1 MSGGFTG
8 ISRRRSTVCGM
19 DIPSRTR
26 TRFAP
31 SWARGLAALLLAL
44 LVSLGSAPPG
54 MADDKRPPGA
64 AKGRDLSLQ
73 QDNPLLASPFEP
85 VEKLRYDLWRELPK
99 ADKDEAWNPYRN
111 GAAVYLDPT
120 VLDYDDQIMPLLH
133 ETTTLSHT
141 GREAWAASVVQVD
154 PLRNYLKRAAVQRL
168 DHAKMGELVVV
179 SALNVQY
186 DKKRHSE
193 DVIQEVLDKYGIGD
207 AAELLGSSE
216 RQHCS
221 RCAGLYHPDTPL
233 VFGHPFDISVR
244 EWVDRKAEIARA
256 RNKVAHLG
264 PDAQLKA
271 EKRVMAKYA
280 RKVKLRN
287 GTAKDKLVTDL
298 DEARRGLEARYG
310 GEPDPAFSVDPKK
323 CPPHGTG
330 TQSQGLQQTLVLAA
344 AAKAADPCADAEDT
358 DTAKGSAGS
367 ATGLGS
373 TLAGPGMGTGG
384 IDFSSMELRYLSDPG
399 DGSGLQYSFS
409 ADFKPLK
416 GDARTAT
423 GRAAL
428 FQSSDAF
435 FVWLSLAPQNFWVNL
450 NPDEP
455 ERIVDDRLGRTD
467 AGKVM
472 LEADLEMKKTVGKL
486 IHPHS
491 ALGRKFWGG
500 VRGDCMSFRNWILPA
515 PASVHQDG
523 DKLYILDA
531 PLDVKMETQYLKD
544 NGASSARSC
553 PEQDKA
559 TEDHNEALFRDL
571 ILPRLKKA
579 INTAPEY
586 AELRRVHLARVAA
599 EWYRELSR
607 TKDTTYGDLIDSGDI
622 DTWRSTGDWQPTDTF
637 DRYVDSYT
645 KGEFKVTDRTTKGD
659 TTYVRSYVYGGVDLT
674 RIPLKTVTDDRFTS
688 DFAGLP
694 QSVGR
699 SLNAPSAAAG
709 DETVWLGSPTPRQ
722 AKAGIGAPAKRE
734 AQEKQEAQE
743 AQEPVSSGTWALRLL
758 PALLLAPVA
767 LLWLRRRRLNNAR
780 RANHLRRNAVG
791 RPRR

>member
-19 DIPSRTR
+19 NRPR
-26 TRFAP
+26 
-31 SWARGLAALLLAL
+31 WLAALLLAL
-44 LVSLGSAPPG
+44 LVPLGSATPG
-54 MADDKRPPGA
+54 VADDKRPPGA
-64 AKGRDLSLQ
+64 AKGRDLSMQ

-99 ADKDEAWNPYRN
+99 ADKDEAWNPSRN

-120 VLDYDDQIMPLLH
+120 VLDYDDQIMPLLK
-133 ETTTLSHT
+133 ETTTLSYT
-141 GREAWAASVVQVD
+141 GREAWAASVVRVD
-154 PLRNYLKRAAVQRL
+154 PLREYLKRAAVQRL
-168 DHAKMGELVVV
+168 DDAKRGELVVV
-179 SALNVQY
+179 SALNIQK
-186 DKKRHSE
+186 DKNQKEKTRHSE

-207 AAELLGSSE
+207 EAELLGSSE
-216 RQHCS
+216 RQNCS
-221 RCAGLYHPDTPL
+221 RCARLYRPDTPL
-233 VFGHPFDISVR
+233 VFGHPYGISVR
-244 EWVDRKAEIARA
+244 EYVDREVEIAWA
-256 RNKVAHLG
+256 RNKVVHLG
-264 PDAQLKA
+264 PEAERNA
-271 EKRVMAKYA
+271 EKGVREKYA
-280 RKVKLRN
+280 KRVERRN

-298 DEARRGLEARYG
+298 GEVRRGLEARYG
-310 GEPDPAFSVDPKK
+310 HEPSPAFSVGPEE
-323 CPPHGTG
+323 CPDQGTG
-330 TQSQGLQQTLVLAA
+330 TQSMGLQQTLVLTA
-344 AAKAADPCADAEDT
+344 AAKAANPCDDAEDT
-358 DTAKGSAGS
+358 PRA

-373 TLAGPGMGTGG
+373 VLAAPGTGTGG

-428 FQSSDAF
+428 SQSSDAF

-467 AGKVM
+467 AGRVL
-472 LEADLEMKKTVGKL
+472 LEADLRMKKTVGEL

-491 ALGRKFWGG
+491 KPGRKFWNR

-523 DKLYILDA
+523 DRLYILDA

-544 NGASSARSC
+544 NGASSAASC

-622 DTWRSTGDWQPTDTF
+622 DSWRRTGDWQPTDTF

-645 KGEFKVTDRTTKGD
+645 KGEFKVTDRTTEGD

-674 RIPLKTVTDDRFTS
+674 RIPLKTVPDDRFTS

-694 QSVGR
+694 QRVDR

-722 AKAGIGAPAKRE
+722 AKAGVGAPAERE
-734 AQEKQEAQE
+734 AQGKQEGQAEQE
-743 AQEPVSSGTWALRLL
+743 AQEPVSSGTWALWLL
-758 PALLLAPVA
+758 PALLLAPIA
-767 LLWLRRRRLNNAR
+767 LLWLRRRRLDAAR
-780 RANHLRRNAVG
+780 RASHLRRNAVG

>member
-1 MSGGFTG
+1 MG
-8 ISRRRSTVCGM
+8 ISRRPSTVCGM
-19 DIPSRTR
+19 TR
-26 TRFAP
+26 PR
-31 SWARGLAALLLAL
+31 WLAALLLAL
-44 LVSLGSAPPG
+44 LVPLGSAPPG
-54 MADDKRPPGA
+54 VADDKRPPGA
-64 AKGRDLSLQ
+64 AKGRDLSMQ
-73 QDNPLLASPFEP
+73 EENPLLTSPFEP
-85 VEKLRYDLWRELPK
+85 IEKLRYDLWRELPK
-99 ADKDEAWNPYRN
+99 ADKNEAWNPYRN
-111 GAAVYLDPT
+111 GAAVFLDPT
-120 VLDYDDQIMPLLH
+120 MLDYDHQVMPLLK
-133 ETTTLSHT
+133 ETTTFSHT
-141 GREAWAASVVQVD
+141 GRQAWAASVVRVD
-154 PLRNYLKRAAVQRL
+154 PLREYLKRAAVQRL
-168 DHAKMGELVVV
+168 DDAKWGELVVV
-179 SALNVQY
+179 SALNIQ
-186 DKKRHSE
+186 KSKQRHSE
-193 DVIQEVLDKYGIGD
+193 DVIQKVLDKYGIGD
-207 AAELLGSSE
+207 EAELLGSSE
-216 RQHCS
+216 RQNCS
-221 RCAGLYHPDTPL
+221 RCARLYRPDTPL
-233 VFGHPFDISVR
+233 VFGHPYDISVR
-244 EWVDRKAEIARA
+244 EWVDREVEIAWA

-264 PDAQLKA
+264 PEAERRA
-271 EKRVMAKYA
+271 EKGVKEKYEERVK
-280 RKVKLRN
+280 RRN
-287 GTAKDKLVTDL
+287 ATAKDKLVTDL
-298 DEARRGLEARYG
+298 GEVRRGLEARYG
-310 GEPDPAFSVDPKK
+310 HEPSPAFSVDPKQ
-323 CPPHGTG
+323 CPDQGTG
-330 TQSQGLQQTLVLAA
+330 TQSLGLQQTLVLTA
-344 AAKAADPCADAEDT
+344 AAKAANPCDDAEDT
-358 DTAKGSAGS
+358 PRV

-373 TLAGPGMGTGG
+373 MLAAPGLSTGG

-399 DGSGLQYSFS
+399 DGSGLEYSFS

-428 FQSSDAF
+428 SQSSDAF

-455 ERIVDDRLGRTD
+455 ERIVDGRLGRTD

-491 ALGRKFWGG
+491 ALGRKFWGR

-515 PASVHQDG
+515 TASVHQDG

-544 NGASSARSC
+544 NGASSAASC

-586 AELRRVHLARVAA
+586 ADLRRVYLARVAA

-622 DTWRSTGDWQPTDTF
+622 DSWRRTGDWQPTDTF

-645 KGEFKVTDRTTKGD
+645 KGEFKVTDRTTKGS

-694 QSVGR
+694 QSVDR

-709 DETVWLGSPTPRQ
+709 DETVWFGSPTPRQ
-722 AKAGIGAPAKRE
+722 ARAGIGAPAK
-734 AQEKQEAQE
+734 QEGHETQE
-743 AQEPVSSGTWALRLL
+743 AQEPVSSGTRALWLL
-758 PALLLAPVA
+758 PALLLVPIA
-767 LLWLRRRRLNNAR
+767 LLRLRRRRLDAAR

-791 RPRR
+791 RPPR

>member
-1 MSGGFTG
+1 MN
-8 ISRRRSTVCGM
+8 RPR
-19 DIPSRTR
+19 
-26 TRFAP
+26 
-31 SWARGLAALLLAL
+31 WLAALLLAL
-44 LVSLGSAPPG
+44 LVPLGSAPPG
-54 MADDKRPPGA
+54 VADDKRPPGA
-64 AKGRDLSLQ
+64 AKGRDLSMQ
-73 QDNPLLASPFEP
+73 EENPLLTSPFEP
-85 VEKLRYDLWRELPK
+85 IEKLRYDLWRELPK
-99 ADKDEAWNPYRN
+99 ADKNEAWNPYRN

-120 VLDYDDQIMPLLH
+120 MLDYDHQVMPLLK
-133 ETTTLSHT
+133 ETTTFSHT
-141 GREAWAASVVQVD
+141 GRQAWAASVVRVD
-154 PLRNYLKRAAVQRL
+154 PLREYLKRAAVQRL
-168 DHAKMGELVVV
+168 DDAKWGELVVV
-179 SALNVQY
+179 SALNIQ
-186 DKKRHSE
+186 KSKQRHSE
-193 DVIQEVLDKYGIGD
+193 DVIQKVLDKYGIGD
-207 AAELLGSSE
+207 EAELLGSSE
-216 RQHCS
+216 RQNCS
-221 RCAGLYHPDTPL
+221 RCARLYRPDTPL
-233 VFGHPFDISVR
+233 VFGHPYDISVQ
-244 EWVDRKAEIARA
+244 EWVDREVEIAWA

-264 PDAQLKA
+264 PEAERRA
-271 EKRVMAKYA
+271 EKGVREKYQERVK
-280 RKVKLRN
+280 RRN
-287 GTAKDKLVTDL
+287 ATAKDKLVTDL
-298 DEARRGLEARYG
+298 GEVRRGLEARYG
-310 GEPDPAFSVDPKK
+310 HEPSPAFSVDPKQ
-323 CPPHGTG
+323 CPDQGTG
-330 TQSQGLQQTLVLAA
+330 TQSLGLQQTLVLTA
-344 AAKAADPCADAEDT
+344 AAKAANPCDDAEDT
-358 DTAKGSAGS
+358 PRV
-367 ATGLGS
+367 ATVLGS
-373 TLAGPGMGTGG
+373 MLAAPGLSTGG

-428 FQSSDAF
+428 SQSSDAF

-455 ERIVDDRLGRTD
+455 ERIVDGRLGRTD

-531 PLDVKMETQYLKD
+531 PLDVQMETQYLAG

-586 AELRRVHLARVAA
+586 AELRRVYLARVAA

-622 DTWRSTGDWQPTDTF
+622 DTWRRTGDWRPTDTF

-645 KGEFKVTDRTTKGD
+645 KGEFKVTDRTTEGD

-694 QSVGR
+694 QSVDR
-699 SLNAPSAAAG
+699 SLNAPAAVAG

-722 AKAGIGAPAKRE
+722 AKAGFGAPAE
-734 AQEKQEAQE
+734 QEAQGKQEGQAEQE
-743 AQEPVSSGTWALRLL
+743 AREPVSSGTWALRLL

-767 LLWLRRRRLNNAR
+767 VLWLRRRRLNNAR

>member
-1 MSGGFTG
+1 MN
-8 ISRRRSTVCGM
+8 R
-19 DIPSRTR
+19 PSRAR

-31 SWARGLAALLLAL
+31 SCARGLAALLLAL
-44 LVSLGSAPPG
+44 LVTLGSAPPG
-54 MADDKRPPGA
+54 VADDKRPPGA

-73 QDNPLLASPFEP
+73 QDNPLLASPFDP
-85 VEKLRYDLWRELPK
+85 VEKLRYDLWRELPNPDK
-99 ADKDEAWNPYRN
+99 AEAWNPYRN

-133 ETTTLSHT
+133 GATTLSHT

-154 PLRNYLKRAAVQRL
+154 PLRDYLKRTAVQRL

-186 DKKRHSE
+186 DKRRHSE

-207 AAELLGSSE
+207 EAELLGSSE

-221 RCAGLYHPDTPL
+221 RCARLYRPDTPL

-244 EWVDRKAEIARA
+244 EVVDRKAEIERA
-256 RNKVAHLG
+256 RDKVAHLG
-264 PDAQLKA
+264 PKAQLRA

-287 GTAKDKLVTDL
+287 GTAKDRLVTDL
-298 DEARRGLEARYG
+298 DEARRSLEARYG
-310 GEPDPAFSVDPKK
+310 HEPSPAFSVAPKK
-323 CPPHGTG
+323 CPAQGTG
-330 TQSQGLQQTLVLAA
+330 TQPQGLQQTLVLAA
-344 AAKAADPCADAEDT
+344 AAKAADPCADSDDT
-358 DTAKGSAGS
+358 GAKDSARA
-367 ATGLGS
+367 ATGLGGV
-373 TLAGPGMGTGG
+373 LAAPGTSTGG

-399 DGSGLQYSFS
+399 DGTGLQYSFS
-409 ADFKPLK
+409 ADLKPLK

-423 GRAAL
+423 GRTAL
-428 FQSSDAF
+428 SQSSDAF

-455 ERIVDDRLGRTD
+455 DRIVDHRLGRTD

-491 ALGRKFWGG
+491 ALGRKFWAG

-515 PASVHQDG
+515 TASVHQDG

-531 PLDVKMETQYLKD
+531 PLDVQMETQYLAS

-553 PEQDKA
+553 PEQDKS

-607 TKDTTYGDLIDSGDI
+607 TKDTTYGDLIDTGDI
-622 DTWRSTGDWQPTDTF
+622 DNWRSTGDWQPTDTF

-674 RIPLKTVTDDRFTS
+674 RIPLKTVTDDRFAS
-688 DFAGLP
+688 EFAGLP
-694 QSVGR
+694 QSVDR

-722 AKAGIGAPAKRE
+722 AKAGIGAPAERE
-734 AQEKQEAQE
+734 AQEKQDGQEAQE
-743 AQEPVSSGTWALRLL
+743 AQEPVSPGTWALRLL
-758 PALLLAPVA
+758 PALLLAPIA
-767 LLWLRRRRLNNAR
+767 FLWLRRRRLNAAR
-780 RANHLRRNAVG
+780 RASHLRRNAVG

>member
-1 MSGGFTG
+1 M
-8 ISRRRSTVCGM
+8 
-19 DIPSRTR
+19 TR
-26 TRFAP
+26 PR
-31 SWARGLAALLLAL
+31 WLAALLLAL
-44 LVSLGSAPPG
+44 LVPLGSAPPG
-54 MADDKRPPGA
+54 VADDKRPPGA
-64 AKGRDLSLQ
+64 AKGRDLSMQ
-73 QDNPLLASPFEP
+73 EENPLLTSPFEP
-85 VEKLRYDLWRELPK
+85 IEKLRYDLWRELPK
-99 ADKDEAWNPYRN
+99 ADKNEAWNPYRN
-111 GAAVYLDPT
+111 GAAVFLDPT
-120 VLDYDDQIMPLLH
+120 MLDYDHQVMPLLK
-133 ETTTLSHT
+133 ETTTFSHT
-141 GREAWAASVVQVD
+141 GRQAWAASVVRVD
-154 PLRNYLKRAAVQRL
+154 PLREYLKRAAVQRL
-168 DHAKMGELVVV
+168 DDAKWGELVVV
-179 SALNVQY
+179 SALNIQ
-186 DKKRHSE
+186 KSKQRHSE
-193 DVIQEVLDKYGIGD
+193 DVIQKVLDKYGIGD
-207 AAELLGSSE
+207 EAELLGSSE
-216 RQHCS
+216 RQNCS
-221 RCAGLYHPDTPL
+221 RCARLYRPDTPL
-233 VFGHPFDISVR
+233 VFGHPYDISVR
-244 EWVDRKAEIARA
+244 EWVDREVEIAWA

-264 PDAQLKA
+264 PEAERRA
-271 EKRVMAKYA
+271 EKGVKEKYEERVK
-280 RKVKLRN
+280 RRN
-287 GTAKDKLVTDL
+287 ATAKDKLVTDL
-298 DEARRGLEARYG
+298 GEVRRGLEARYG
-310 GEPDPAFSVDPKK
+310 HEPSPAFSVAPKQ
-323 CPPHGTG
+323 CPDQGTG
-330 TQSQGLQQTLVLAA
+330 TQSLGLQQTLVLTA
-344 AAKAADPCADAEDT
+344 AAKAANPCDNAEDT
-358 DTAKGSAGS
+358 PRA

-373 TLAGPGMGTGG
+373 MLAAPGLSTGG

-399 DGSGLQYSFS
+399 DGSGLAYSFS

-428 FQSSDAF
+428 SQSSDAF

-455 ERIVDDRLGRTD
+455 ERIVDGRLGRTD

-491 ALGRKFWGG
+491 APGRKFWAG

-515 PASVHQDG
+515 TASVHQDG

-544 NGASSARSC
+544 NGASSAASC

-586 AELRRVHLARVAA
+586 ADLRRVYLARVAA

-622 DTWRSTGDWQPTDTF
+622 DNWRRTGDWQPTDTF

-645 KGEFKVTDRTTKGD
+645 KGEFKVTDRTTKGS

-694 QSVGR
+694 QSVDR

-722 AKAGIGAPAKRE
+722 ARAGVGAPAERE
-734 AQEKQEAQE
+734 AQEGQE
-743 AQEPVSSGTWALRLL
+743 AQEPVSSGTRALWLL
-758 PALLLAPVA
+758 PALLLVPIA
-767 LLWLRRRRLNNAR
+767 LLRLRRRRLDAAR

-791 RPRR
+791 RPPR

>member
-8 ISRRRSTVCGM
+8 ISRRPSTVCGM
-19 DIPSRTR
+19 NRPR
-26 TRFAP
+26 
-31 SWARGLAALLLAL
+31 WLAALLLAL
-44 LVSLGSAPPG
+44 LVPLGSATPG
-54 MADDKRPPGA
+54 VADDKRPPGA
-64 AKGRDLSLQ
+64 AKGRDLSMQ
-73 QDNPLLASPFEP
+73 EENPLLTSPFEP
-85 VEKLRYDLWRELPK
+85 IEKLRYDLWRELPK
-99 ADKDEAWNPYRN
+99 ADKNEAWNPYRN

-120 VLDYDDQIMPLLH
+120 MLDYDHQVMPLLK
-133 ETTTLSHT
+133 ETTTFSHT
-141 GREAWAASVVQVD
+141 GRQAWAASVVRVD
-154 PLRNYLKRAAVQRL
+154 PLREYLKRAAVQRL
-168 DHAKMGELVVV
+168 DDAKWGELVVV
-179 SALNVQY
+179 SALNIQ
-186 DKKRHSE
+186 KSKQRHSE
-193 DVIQEVLDKYGIGD
+193 DVIQKVLDKYGIGD
-207 AAELLGSSE
+207 EAELLGSSE
-216 RQHCS
+216 RQNCS
-221 RCAGLYHPDTPL
+221 RCARLYRPDTPL
-233 VFGHPFDISVR
+233 VFGHPYDISVQ
-244 EWVDRKAEIARA
+244 EWVDREVEIAWA

-264 PDAQLKA
+264 PEAERRA
-271 EKRVMAKYA
+271 EKGVREKYQERVK
-280 RKVKLRN
+280 RRN
-287 GTAKDKLVTDL
+287 ATAKDKLVTDL
-298 DEARRGLEARYG
+298 GEVRRGLEARYG
-310 GEPDPAFSVDPKK
+310 HEPSPAFSVDPEE
-323 CPPHGTG
+323 CPDQGTG
-330 TQSQGLQQTLVLAA
+330 TQSLGLQQTLVLTA
-344 AAKAADPCADAEDT
+344 AAKAANPCDDAEDT
-358 DTAKGSAGS
+358 PRA

-373 TLAGPGMGTGG
+373 VLAAPGMGTGG

-428 FQSSDAF
+428 SQSSDAF

-467 AGKVM
+467 AGRVL
-472 LEADLEMKKTVGKL
+472 LEADLRMKKTVGEL

-491 ALGRKFWGG
+491 KLGRKFWNR

-515 PASVHQDG
+515 PASVHRDG

-553 PEQDKA
+553 PEQDKS

-586 AELRRVHLARVAA
+586 ADLRRVYLARVAA

-622 DTWRSTGDWQPTDTF
+622 DTWRSTGDWRPTDTF

-645 KGEFKVTDRTTKGD
+645 KGEFKVTDRTTRGD

-694 QSVGR
+694 QSVDR

-709 DETVWLGSPTPRQ
+709 DKTVWLGSPTPRQ
-722 AKAGIGAPAKRE
+722 AEAGIGAPAKRE

-758 PALLLAPVA
+758 PALLLAPIA
-767 LLWLRRRRLNNAR
+767 LLWLRRRRLDAAR
-780 RANHLRRNAVG
+780 RASHLRRNAVG